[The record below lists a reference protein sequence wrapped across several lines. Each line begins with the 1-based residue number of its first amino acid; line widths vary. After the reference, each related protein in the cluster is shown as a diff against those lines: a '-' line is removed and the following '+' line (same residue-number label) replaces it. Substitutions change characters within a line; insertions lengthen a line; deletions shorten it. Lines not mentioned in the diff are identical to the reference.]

1 MIRPWTHFRS
11 MRAISTVF
19 LAALT
24 LPGLAGCG
32 GGNNETPAD
41 VDPTEIVLVRLEPGD
56 GESSVPRN
64 RVVRLFFNEP
74 ILPESVTDQSI
85 RLRTGGTFQTRPEG
99 SFLVNGN
106 IVEFDPTVTRAGGPN
121 AAGFP
126 AGAQI
131 EVVVPILT
139 PGSNEPD
146 NNFVQN
152 VEGNPVTTAAGDNT
166 IVFTTGSGWID
177 PVSGPPGAIGLEFT
191 PAANSAGQVAPG
203 AAVTV
208 QFNEPMDPSTILL
221 NNNIFLTNNTDTSPL
236 FQIGIPSITFADGSL
251 TRFTFDPVFGFGQGP
266 FNILLNFIDPLN
278 PGEFDPVELPT
289 DLGGNQVQNFTFLE
303 TFDTEFDPSAVNT
316 GLIIEDFTTPI
327 NRDPLETDAIW
338 GDDPTFPF
346 SLIAQPI
353 TTRTEQLD
361 VVTIG
366 NFGDLI
372 TDIDNPPLATAMR
385 PIGNEDYCPTTNPL
399 VGPDLPI
406 FSQNQP
412 PTADGR
418 RRQNLYRAGEV
429 GGNGTITRMAWG
441 PDSDAIFAATYPAT
455 TVYVGHHKAG
465 TPLTNAGMFQQFDVD
480 GFVNVAGP
488 LTYRVDQ
495 AANLGG
501 PGTEDGYFDWPDM
514 QTFFDYDGIND
525 LLVDV
530 QAQEGNTF
538 NSVRTFLAVV
548 QVPGW
553 PVTCD
558 CVTIF
563 QGACNVRP
571 GAPFRQADS
580 TWGSDILNPQPSPAT
595 ANPAPFVDI
604 MEFDLAKLR
613 SDAQSLWYDALVDEP
628 DYLTPIFVP
637 VVQPG
642 GSELIMTWSGSADG
656 ITEDVPFSPN
666 INAVDGFRYIR
677 FHAVLRSNIF
687 TLARPRIEEM
697 QIAFTFE

>member
-1 MIRPWTHFRS
+1 MIRPGTRFRS
-11 MRAISTVF
+11 LRGVS
-19 LAALT
+19 AAFAV
-24 LPGLAGCG
+24 GLLVLNGCSA
-32 GGNNETPAD
+32 GNNETPAS
-41 VDPTEIVLVRLEPGD
+41 VDPIEIVLVRLEPGD

-64 RVVRLFFNEP
+64 RVVRLYFNTQV
-74 ILPESVTDQSI
+74 LPQSVTDQSI

-121 AAGFP
+121 AVGFP

-131 EVVVPILT
+131 QVIVPILT
-139 PGSNEPD
+139 PGSKEPA

-152 VEGNPVTTAAGDNT
+152 EEGNPVTTAAGDNT

-191 PAANSAGQVAPG
+191 PAPDSTGQVDPN

-208 QFNEPMDPSTILL
+208 RFDEPLDPSTVLL
-221 NNNIFLTNNTDTSPL
+221 GTNIFLTNNTPTSPL
-236 FQIGIPSITFADGSL
+236 YKFGVPSITFQDGSL

-266 FNILLNFIDPLN
+266 FNIQVNFIDPLN
-278 PGEFDPVELPT
+278 QGDFDPVDLPT
-289 DLGGNQVQNFTFLE
+289 DLGGNQLLNFTFVD
-303 TFDTEFDPSAVNT
+303 TFNTRFDPSLLNT
-316 GLIIEDFTTPI
+316 GLIIEDFTTPLK
-327 NRDPLETDAIW
+327 RDGSATDAIW

-353 TTRTEQLD
+353 TTRTEQID
-361 VVTIG
+361 VVTIAT
-366 NFGDLI
+366 FGDLV
-372 TDIDNPPLATAMR
+372 TDIDNPPLKSATR
-385 PIGNEDYCPTTNPL
+385 PIGNEDYCPTANPL

-406 FSQNQP
+406 ASANQP

-418 RRQNLYRAGEV
+418 RRQNLYRAAEI

-441 PDSDAIFAATYPAT
+441 PDSDAIFASTYPST
-455 TVYVGHHKAG
+455 SVWVGHHKAG

-480 GFVNVAGP
+480 GFVQVAGP

-501 PGTEDGYFDWPDM
+501 PGTEDGFFDWPAM
-514 QTFFDYDGIND
+514 QTFFDYDGAND

-530 QAQEGNTF
+530 EAQEGTTYNT
-538 NSVRTFLAVV
+538 VRTYLAVV
-548 QVPGW
+548 QVPGF
-553 PVTCD
+553 PTCD

-571 GAPFRQADS
+571 GSPFRQADS
-580 TWGSDILNPQPSPAT
+580 TWNSDILNPQPSPAT
-595 ANPAPFVDI
+595 FNPAPFVDV
-604 MEFDLAKLR
+604 MEFDLAKIR
-613 SDAQSLWYDALVDEP
+613 SDAQSLYYDSLVDDP

-642 GSELIMTWSGSADG
+642 GSELIMSWSGSSDG
-656 ITEDVPFSPN
+656 ITEDVPFSSN
-666 INAVDGFRYIR
+666 ISAVDGFRYIR
-677 FHAVLRSNIF
+677 FRAVLRSNIF
-687 TLARPRIEEM
+687 TLGRPRIENL
-697 QIAFTFE
+697 QIPFTFE

>member
-1 MIRPWTHFRS
+1 MIRPGTHFRS
-11 MRAISTVF
+11 VRAIA
-19 LAALT
+19 AALVT
-24 LPGLAGCG
+24 GLLPLGLASCG
-32 GGNNETPAD
+32 LGNNETKPN
-41 VDPTEIVLVRLEPGD
+41 VDPIEIVLVRLEPGD

-64 RVVRLFFNEP
+64 RVVRFYFNTLV
-74 ILPESVTDQSI
+74 LPQSVTDQSI

-99 SFLVNGN
+99 SFLVNGD

-131 EVVVPILT
+131 QVIVPILT
-139 PGSNEPD
+139 PGSNEPA

-152 VEGNPVTTAAGDNT
+152 IEGNPVTTAAGDNT

-191 PAANSAGQVAPG
+191 PAPNSAGQVNPG

-208 QFNEPMDPSTILL
+208 IFNEPLDPSTVLL
-221 NNNIFLTNNTDTSPL
+221 GNNIFLTNNTSTSPL
-236 FQIGIPSITFADGSL
+236 YQLGIPSITFADGSL

-266 FNILLNFIDPLN
+266 FNVQLNFIDPLN
-278 PGEFDPVELPT
+278 PGDFDPVDLPT
-289 DLGGNQVQNFTFLE
+289 DLGGNQLQNFTFLE
-303 TFDTEFDPSAVNT
+303 TFDTQFDPSAVNT
-316 GLIIEDFTTPI
+316 GLIIENFTTPLK
-327 NRDPLETDAIW
+327 RDPTATDAIW

-346 SLIAQPI
+346 ALVAQPI
-353 TTRTEQLD
+353 STRTEQID
-361 VVTIG
+361 VLTIG
-366 NFGDLI
+366 TFGDLQ
-372 TDIDNPPLATAMR
+372 TDIDNLPLGL
-385 PIGNEDYCPTTNPL
+385 GNEDYCPTTNPL

-429 GGNGTITRMAWG
+429 NGNGTITRMAWG

-455 TVYVGHHKAG
+455 SVWVGHHKKG

-480 GFVNVAGP
+480 GYVHVAGP

-495 AANLGG
+495 AANIGG
-501 PGTEDGYFDWPDM
+501 PGLQDGYFDWPAM
-514 QTFFDYDGIND
+514 QTFFDYDGTND
-525 LLVDV
+525 LLIDV
-530 QAQEGNTF
+530 EAKEGTTYQA
-538 NSVRTFLAVV
+538 VRTFLAVS
-548 QVPGW
+548 QLPGAT
-553 PVTCD
+553 TCN
-558 CVTIF
+558 CITIF
-563 QGACNVRP
+563 GGACNVRA

-580 TWGSDILNPQPSPAT
+580 TWGSDILNPQPNPSV

-613 SDAQSLWYDALVDEP
+613 SDAQSLWYDSLVADP

-637 VVQPG
+637 TVQPG
-642 GSELIMTWSGSADG
+642 GSELVMSWSASSDG

-666 INAVDGFRYIR
+666 INAADGFRYIR
-677 FHAVLRSNIF
+677 FHAILRSNIF
-687 TLARPRIEEM
+687 TLGRPRIENL
-697 QIAFTFE
+697 QIAFTFQ

>member
-11 MRAISTVF
+11 MRAISAAF
-19 LAALT
+19 LLGLST
-24 LPGLAGCG
+24 LVACG
-32 GGNNETPAD
+32 AGNNETKASN
-41 VDPTEIVLVRLEPGD
+41 DPVEIVLVRMEPAD

-64 RVVRLFFNEP
+64 RVVRLYFNTLV
-74 ILPESVTDQSI
+74 LPNSVTDQSI
-85 RLRTGGTFQTRPEG
+85 QLRTGGTFQTRPEG
-99 SFLVNGN
+99 SFLVNGE

-126 AGAQI
+126 AGGQI
-131 EVVVPILT
+131 QVIVPILT
-139 PGSNEPD
+139 PGSTEPA

-152 VEGNPVTTAAGDNT
+152 VEGNPVTTSAGDNT

-177 PVSGPPGAIGLEFT
+177 PVSGPPGVLGLEFT
-191 PAANSAGQVAPG
+191 PAPNTANQVSPY

-208 QFNEPMDPSTILL
+208 IFDEPMNPSSILL
-221 NNNIFLTNNTDTSPL
+221 GNNIFLTNNTDTSNL
-236 FQIGIPSITFADGSL
+236 YQFGVPSITFADGSL

-266 FNILLNFIDPLN
+266 FNVKVNFIDPLN
-278 PGEFDPVELPT
+278 PGDFETVDLPT
-289 DLGGNQVQNFTFLE
+289 DLGGNLVGNFTFLA
-303 TFDTEFDPSAVNT
+303 TFDTQFDPSLLNT
-316 GLIIEDFTTPI
+316 GLLIENFVDPLK
-327 NRDPLETDAIW
+327 RDPANTDAVW
-338 GDDPTFPF
+338 GDDSEFPF
-346 SLIAQPI
+346 SLISQPI
-353 TTRTEQLD
+353 STRTEQLD
-361 VVTIG
+361 VVTIA
-366 NFGDLI
+366 NFGDLQ
-372 TDIDNPPLATAMR
+372 TDIDNLPLATPTR
-385 PIGNEDYCPTTNPL
+385 PIGNEDYCATTNPL

-406 FSQNQP
+406 FSQSQP

-418 RRQNLYRAGEV
+418 RRMNLYRAGEIA
-429 GGNGTITRMAWG
+429 GNGTITRMAWG
-441 PDSDAIFAATYPAT
+441 PDSDAIFASTYGGT
-455 TVYVGHHKAG
+455 RVNVGHHKAD

-480 GFVNVAGP
+480 GYVTVAGP

-501 PGTEDGYFDWPDM
+501 VNLQDGYFDWPDM
-514 QTFFDYDGIND
+514 QTFFDYDGEND

-530 QAQEGNTF
+530 EAMEGTTWNA
-538 NSVRTFLAVV
+538 VRTFLAVI

-563 QGACNVRP
+563 AGACNVRP

-580 TWGSDILNPQPSPAT
+580 THDSDILNPQPSPAT

-613 SDAQSLWYDALVDEP
+613 SDAQSLWYDSLVDEP

-642 GSELIMTWSGSADG
+642 GSTIDMAWSGSTDS

-677 FHAVLRSNIF
+677 FSVILRSNIF
-687 TLARPRIEEM
+687 TLARPRIENL
-697 QIAFTFE
+697 QIPYTFE